1 MNVLY
6 IVYLCVAIVAAIL
19 SAAIP
24 LVIVLRKA
32 TKGKNAS
39 DKLLVLK
46 EFVDNLLVDL
56 EKEFYNRD
64 VAEKA
69 LSPKLSLGC
78 FKKESALTR
87 VLAKCLELNYKYDE
101 AYWSNYIDTAIGNTK
116 IVNARDKDI
125 VA

>member
-6 IVYLCVAIVAAIL
+6 IVYLCVAIVAAI
-19 SAAIP
+19 P
-24 LVIVLRKA
+24 LFIVLRKA
-32 TKGKNAS
+32 TKGKDAS

-69 LSPKLSLGC
+69 LSPELSLGC

-101 AYWSNYIDTAIGNTK
+101 AYWSNYIDKAIGNTK